1 MEMWILNDGFLNR
14 LAQLSSS
21 SSSSS
26 TKDNDAN
33 VNANAD
39 DDDEQQQEQQQD
51 EVMLFDDDTLQ
62 ILRNDYKKEKA
73 LQITNT
79 MFLSALQF
87 EVFTIFNPRGDET
100 LVGLQE
106 RIANLYLPK
115 SCQPDTSDLSPL
127 LAVFQQSNDSQY
139 MSMHTSLY
147 SNIISANLYEKFQF
161 LLYEVRQQEDA
172 CKLGI
177 GIRDLFLSSNSN
189 SLRKDI
195 EELSLIGNNINN
207 DNNRNSTTT
216 LMEEKAGEEDEEDH
230 NNSSNS
236 SSIIDDNDTTTTN
249 IISCAPLKR
258 VYQFDK
264 I

>member
-26 TKDNDAN
+26 TEDNDDNAN
-33 VNANAD
+33 VNND
-39 DDDEQQQEQQQD
+39 DKQQQQQQD

-106 RIANLYLPK
+106 RIANKYLPK

-177 GIRDLFLSSNSN
+177 GIRDLFLSSNSY
-189 SLRKDI
+189 SLRNDT
-195 EELSLIGNNINN
+195 EELLLIGNNNN
-207 DNNRNSTTT
+207 NNNNRNSTTT
-216 LMEEKAGEEDEEDH
+216 LMEEKTGEEDGEDH

-236 SSIIDDNDTTTTN
+236 YSIIDDNDTTTTN

>member
-14 LAQLSSS
+14 LSQL
-21 SSSSS
+21 SSSS
-26 TKDNDAN
+26 TKDNDNDAN
-33 VNANAD
+33 DNANAND
-39 DDDEQQQEQQQD
+39 DAVDEQQQQQQD

-249 IISCAPLKR
+249 IMSCAPLKR

>member
-21 SSSSS
+21 SSSS
-26 TKDNDAN
+26 TEDNDDNAN
-33 VNANAD
+33 VN
-39 DDDEQQQEQQQD
+39 DDDEQPQQQD

-195 EELSLIGNNINN
+195 AELLLTGNNN
-207 DNNRNSTTT
+207 NNRNSTTT
-216 LMEEKAGEEDEEDH
+216 LMEEKTGEEDGEDH

-236 SSIIDDNDTTTTN
+236 YSIIDDNDTTTTN

>member
-26 TKDNDAN
+26 STEDNDDNAN
-33 VNANAD
+33 VN
-39 DDDEQQQEQQQD
+39 DDDEQQQQQQD

-106 RIANLYLPK
+106 RIANKYLPK

-127 LAVFQQSNDSQY
+127 LAVFQQSNDLQY

-195 EELSLIGNNINN
+195 AELLLIGNNN
-207 DNNRNSTTT
+207 NNRNSTTT
-216 LMEEKAGEEDEEDH
+216 LMEEKAGEEHEEDH
-230 NNSSNS
+230 SNSSNS

>member
-26 TKDNDAN
+26 TEDNDDNAN
-33 VNANAD
+33 VNVN
-39 DDDEQQQEQQQD
+39 DDDEQQQQQD

-73 LQITNT
+73 LHITNT

-106 RIANLYLPK
+106 RIANKYLPK

-139 MSMHTSLY
+139 MSMHATLY
-147 SNIISANLYEKFQF
+147 SNIISANLYETFQF
-161 LLYEVRQQEDA
+161 LLYEVRQQDDA
-172 CKLGI
+172 VKLGI

-189 SLRKDI
+189 SPRKDI
-195 EELSLIGNNINN
+195 EELLLIGNNINN
-207 DNNRNSTTT
+207 DNNR
-216 LMEEKAGEEDEEDH
+216 
-230 NNSSNS
+230 
-236 SSIIDDNDTTTTN
+236 
-249 IISCAPLKR
+249 
-258 VYQFDK
+258 
-264 I
+264 

>member
-21 SSSSS
+21 SSSS
-26 TKDNDAN
+26 TEDNDDNAN
-33 VNANAD
+33 VN
-39 DDDEQQQEQQQD
+39 DDDEQQQQQQD

-73 LQITNT
+73 LHITNT

-139 MSMHTSLY
+139 MSMHATLY

-177 GIRDLFLSSNSN
+177 GIRDLFLSSDNSSSN
-189 SLRKDI
+189 SLQKDI
-195 EELSLIGNNINN
+195 EELLLIG
-207 DNNRNSTTT
+207 DNNNKSSATT
-216 LMEEKAGEEDEEDH
+216 LKGEKAEGEDEGDN
-230 NNSSNS
+230 NNSSSS
-236 SSIIDDNDTTTTN
+236 SSIIDDDDTTTN
-249 IISCAPLKR
+249 ILSCAPLKR